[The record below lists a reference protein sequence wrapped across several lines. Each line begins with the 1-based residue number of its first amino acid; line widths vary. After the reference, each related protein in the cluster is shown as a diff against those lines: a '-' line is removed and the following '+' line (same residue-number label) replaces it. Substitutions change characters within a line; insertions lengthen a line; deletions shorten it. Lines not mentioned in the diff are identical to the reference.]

1 MKKKY
6 FFFLLLFSIYAG
18 LGAQIKLSEYAE
30 ISIVTAGPGNEFY
43 EAFGHSAIRVQ
54 DPVLNF
60 DIVYNYGIFDFNQPN
75 FYLNFAKGNMVY
87 SLARYNFTY
96 FLASYKNDRRW
107 LKQQVLNLTQAEKQ
121 AYFNRLEKNALF
133 KNKNY
138 QYDPYFNNCATILR
152 DLTKSVLGNRI
163 VFNSNTSKYT
173 GSLRQ
178 LTNHEIHWNS
188 WGHFGLNLISGTRL
202 DTKASFEELMF
213 LPDYVF
219 SSFKNADILVG
230 NKLKKL
236 VLREDTLLNFKEK
249 EPTASLLN
257 PFLLSCILSLFG
269 IFITYKDFKTN
280 RRTKVL
286 DFTLFFT
293 TGIIGCILIFLW
305 FFSSHSITPTNFN
318 ILWAFALNI
327 IISFFMLKTHLP
339 RWFQKYLIIL
349 ILFLVVISIIWLFS
363 IQVFPLPILP
373 LMILLFIR
381 YLFLLKLLT
390 SVK

>member
-6 FFFLLLFSIYAG
+6 FFFLLLFSIYVG

-30 ISIVTAGPGNEFY
+30 VSIVTAGPGNEFY

-54 DPVLNF
+54 DSALNF
-60 DIVYNYGIFDFNQPN
+60 DVIYNYGVFDFNQPN

-96 FLASYKNDRRW
+96 FLASYKNDKRW

-138 QYDPYFNNCATILR
+138 QYDPYFNNCSTILR

-219 SSFKNADILVG
+219 SSFKNANILDG

-249 EPTASLLN
+249 EPTTSLLN

-269 IFITYKDFKTN
+269 IFVTYTDFKTN
-280 RRTKVL
+280 KRTKLL
-286 DFTLFFT
+286 DFTLFFI

-318 ILWAFALNI
+318 ILWAFAINI
-327 IISFFMLKTHLP
+327 IISFIQNF
-339 RWFQKYLIIL
+339 IL
-349 ILFLVVISIIWLFS
+349 SII
-363 IQVFPLPILP
+363 
-373 LMILLFIR
+373 R
-381 YLFLLKLLT
+381 
-390 SVK
+390 